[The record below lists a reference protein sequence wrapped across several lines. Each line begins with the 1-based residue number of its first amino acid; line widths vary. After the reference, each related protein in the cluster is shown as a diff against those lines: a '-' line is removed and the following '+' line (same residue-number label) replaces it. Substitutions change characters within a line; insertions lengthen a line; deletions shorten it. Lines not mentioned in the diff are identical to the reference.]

1 MKTRALSLAI
11 LLLGATG
18 VATAAQDDRRGWDDH
33 QGWDHDRD
41 RGWSDK
47 HSSPTQA
54 PEIDTASL
62 VAALTLLGGGLAVL
76 RGRRP
81 MNSMESAGK

>member
-18 VATAAQDDRRGWDDH
+18 VATADQDDHHRA
-33 QGWDHDRD
+33 DHDRGHG
-41 RGWSDK
+41 RSDER
-47 HSSPTQA
+47 SSPTQA
-54 PEIDTASL
+54 PEIDPASL
-62 VAALTLLGGGLAVL
+62 AAALTLLGGGLAVM

-81 MNSMESAGK
+81 INSKK

>member
-1 MKTRALSLAI
+1 MKTRALGLAI

-18 VATAAQDDRRGWDDH
+18 VATADQDDHHGWDHDTGL
-33 QGWDHDRD
+33 GWDHDRD

-47 HSSPTQA
+47 HSLPTQA
-54 PEIDTASL
+54 PEIEPASL
-62 VAALTLLGGGLAVL
+62 GAALTLLGGGLAVL

-81 MNSMESAGK
+81 IDSKK

>member
-18 VATAAQDDRRGWDDH
+18 VATADQDDHR
-33 QGWDHDRD
+33 GWDHDRD
-41 RGWSDK
+41 RGWSDR

-54 PEIDTASL
+54 PEIDPASV

-81 MNSMESAGK
+81 MNSKK

>member
-1 MKTRALSLAI
+1 MKTRVLSLAI

-18 VATAAQDDRRGWDDH
+18 VATADQDDHHR
-33 QGWDHDRD
+33 DHDRVH
-41 RGWSDK
+41 GWSDQ

-54 PEIDTASL
+54 PEIDPASL
-62 VAALTLLGGGLAVL
+62 AAALTLLGGGLAVL

-81 MNSMESAGK
+81 INSKK